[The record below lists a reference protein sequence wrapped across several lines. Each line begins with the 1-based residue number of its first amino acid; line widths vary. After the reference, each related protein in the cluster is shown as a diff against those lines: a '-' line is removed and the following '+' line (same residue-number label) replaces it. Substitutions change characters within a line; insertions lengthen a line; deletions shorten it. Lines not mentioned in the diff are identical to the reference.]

1 VKKLLLGL
9 ALLGLTLHTLA
20 QPAQSRMQNL
30 GPFDAIE
37 IEGLADIRFTQGT
50 VDQVVVDGDEAVQRA
65 VTLDVRGMLLTVRP
79 SGAWKFWNNKR
90 MQIHITARELKRVTI
105 SGAADFTAVAPVVAG
120 KLVILI
126 SGAGQAQF
134 EQLKA
139 EELRFGVSGAGG
151 GQVSGSVGDLNVS
164 ISGRGSFHGDKLM
177 AQTAKVAVSGVGDAK
192 LWVTQAL
199 NLSISGIGT
208 VDYWGAP
215 TVRRSVSG
223 IGTVNDHGPK
233 PIVER

>member
-1 VKKLLLGL
+1 VKRVLVLL
-9 ALLGLTLHTLA
+9 ALVVAPIAVWA
-20 QPAQSRMQNL
+20 QAAERRAQNL

-37 IEGLADIRFTQGT
+37 IEGLADVRFTQGT
-50 VDQVVVDGDEAVQRA
+50 VDQVVVEGDDAAQRA
-65 VTLDVRGMLLTVRP
+65 ATFEVRGTLLSVRP
-79 SGAWKFWNNKR
+79 SGAWKFWSNKR

-105 SGAADFTAVAPVVAG
+105 AGAADFTAALPVVAG
-120 KLVILI
+120 KLAIQI
-126 SGAGQAQF
+126 SGAGQAHF

-139 EELRFGVSGAGG
+139 DELRFGISGAGE
-151 GQVSGSVGDLNVS
+151 GQVSGSVSELNVN
-164 ISGRGSFHGDKLM
+164 ISGRGNFRGEKLM

-223 IGTVNDHGPK
+223 IGTVNDRGPK
-233 PIVER
+233 PAMER